1 MEVTM
6 SNENNKTFSDA
17 MAAFVSQDYGTCITH
32 LTEVLRVD
40 KSHKLALVSRGAAFM
55 RTGNHQ
61 TAIEDFDRAIAID
74 PDYARAYHL
83 RGLAREVQGDDNG
96 ALDDFNR
103 AVELA
108 PDYGA
113 AYHSRATLFTKLG
126 QVEKATE
133 DIQMVTHLTQQNIE
147 TFANENNVWRSQH
160 MHLES
165 IMESEL
171 NR

>member
-1 MEVTM
+1 MGKEM
-6 SNENNKTFSDA
+6 NGKFNDA
-17 MAAFVSQDYGTCITH
+17 MAAFVGQDYGTCIEN
-32 LTEVLRVD
+32 LSDVLRED
-40 KSHKLALVSRGAAFM
+40 KTHKLALVSRGAAFM

-61 TAIEDFDRAIAID
+61 TALEDFDRAIGLD
-74 PDYARAYHL
+74 PDYPRAYHL
-83 RGLAREVQGDDNG
+83 RGLAREVQGDDQG

-103 AVELA
+103 AIELA

-126 QVEKATE
+126 QTDRATE
-133 DIQMVTHLTQQNIE
+133 DIQMVTHLTQRNIE
-147 TFANENNVWRSQH
+147 TYANENNVWRSQH

-165 IMESEL
+165 VMESDL